1 MGNKLLLVQGV
12 TSVVFSDG
20 AVHRHEGI
28 GWARGALSCQV
39 TGVRARAGGAGP
51 PGEVLK
57 RRGELHRDGVCTTP
71 SCRTEAKGARA
82 QPPFLVLLIPLL
94 REASQGSIRSN

>member
-1 MGNKLLLVQGV
+1 MFFLMGLSTGTRALAGP
-12 TSVVFSDG
+12 
-20 AVHRHEGI
+20 EEPCP
-28 GWARGALSCQV
+28 ARLPGSEP
-39 TGVRARAGGAGP
+39 AGGAGP